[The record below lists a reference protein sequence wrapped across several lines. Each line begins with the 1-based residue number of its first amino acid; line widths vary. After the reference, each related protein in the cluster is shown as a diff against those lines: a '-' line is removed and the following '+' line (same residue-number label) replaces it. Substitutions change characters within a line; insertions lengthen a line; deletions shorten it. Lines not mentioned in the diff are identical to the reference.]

1 MGNCL
6 YTRSGHRMVQK
17 PCTDR
22 DNYSIRLYKDP
33 DLYSGIKRSIV
44 SIVICIWQLRTEEG
58 EGSAKKSII
67 TATNDPIW
75 HRHRISLIY
84 YDTDHQIIGLGNIC
98 CPVAHIKVSVTDLPL
113 IYYLTSS
120 SELGGEKLSRASHSL
135 NFCRFCTTHIYLTGF
150 LKTLAPKD
158 LFYPTA
164 FFGQTWTIS
173 KVAIIKTKSVHY
185 HYFFLFCSFFRFFAL
200 SFSPLPFPSSKIF
213 LSPKNLSFDAFSLK
227 WLQISSG
234 WFSKHW
240 LDILPLP

>member
-84 YDTDHQIIGLGNIC
+84 YDIIIGLGNIC

-150 LKTLAPKD
+150 LKTLRQRTFSIQQ
-158 LFYPTA
+158 LFSA
-164 FFGQTWTIS
+164 KTWTIS

-185 HYFFLFCSFFRFFAL
+185 HYFFPFFAI

-213 LSPKNLSFDAFSLK
+213 LSPKSLSFDAFSLK
-227 WLQISSG
+227 WLQISSC

-240 LDILPLP
+240 LDILPLPSIGKG

>member
-84 YDTDHQIIGLGNIC
+84 YDTDHQIIDLGNIC
-98 CPVAHIKVSVTDLPL
+98 CPVAHIKVSVTNLPL

-164 FFGQTWTIS
+164 FFCQNLNYLQS
-173 KVAIIKTKSVHY
+173 SHY
-185 HYFFLFCSFFRFFAL
+185 
-200 SFSPLPFPSSKIF
+200 
-213 LSPKNLSFDAFSLK
+213 KN
-227 WLQISSG
+227 
-234 WFSKHW
+234 
-240 LDILPLP
+240 